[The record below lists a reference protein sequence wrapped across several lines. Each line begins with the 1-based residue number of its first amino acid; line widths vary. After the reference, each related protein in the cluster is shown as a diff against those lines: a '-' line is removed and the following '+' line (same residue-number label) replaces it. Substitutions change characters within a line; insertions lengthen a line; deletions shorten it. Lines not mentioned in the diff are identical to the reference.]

1 MHELSI
7 TKSCVKFLNE
17 HICTQRNVTR
27 TYVIKCG
34 MYNTVY
40 TVIRINIHI
49 ISTNSSLVASNLEH
63 EMYLYIITEYVSY
76 FKIGLLFSSFSTL
89 FILLLHALFII
100 IISLF
105 IVTCKR
111 NNKSLKYSRIFISY

>member
-1 MHELSI
+1 MNYLSVI
-7 TKSCVKFLNE
+7 YYLLSKSCVKFLNE
-17 HICTQRNVTR
+17 HICTQRNVAR

-63 EMYLYIITEYVSY
+63 EMYLYIITEYVSSS
-76 FKIGLLFSSFSTL
+76 KIGLRFSSFSTL
-89 FILLLHALFII
+89 FILLLNDLFIS
-100 IISLF
+100 ISLF
-105 IVTCKR
+105 IQLVNETIR
-111 NNKSLKYSRIFISY
+111 V